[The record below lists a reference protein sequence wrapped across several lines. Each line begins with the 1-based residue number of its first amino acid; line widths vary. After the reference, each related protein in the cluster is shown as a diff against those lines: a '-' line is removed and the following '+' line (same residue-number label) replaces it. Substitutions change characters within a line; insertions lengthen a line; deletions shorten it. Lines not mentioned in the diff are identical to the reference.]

1 MGTLRRHGQKPPRLG
16 HLVAEEEADPALVA
30 AIIDRSIDQMVTP
43 YRDLEPLTAEK
54 LEEMGE
60 SIEKPGPSNAFL
72 DEWLANGGMPPARTR
87 PATCSRCRPEEATR
101 TAAYGPEGP
110 ARSPGLMSVRCS
122 PTRPPIRQAVRL
134 PRRRIA
140 AATRYATRAS
150 PAYAI
155 VPNRFVPLASNATQT

>member
-60 SIEKPGPSNAFL
+60 SIEKPGPSNALL

-87 PATCSRCRPEEATR
+87 PATVQP
-101 TAAYGPEGP
+101 
-110 ARSPGLMSVRCS
+110 M
-122 PTRPPIRQAVRL
+122 PT
-134 PRRRIA
+134 
-140 AATRYATRAS
+140 
-150 PAYAI
+150 
-155 VPNRFVPLASNATQT
+155 